1 MQSAS
6 RANAVA
12 AALTRCTPA
21 AWPAAALTRSL
32 CALSA
37 LSLRSLPLSIG
48 LVVKSFSHYNLS
60 LLLLLLLLS
69 FCGFWL
75 HPKTYN
81 NNDDGSSSNYI
92 VYAVIE
98 RQANKTLSSLAVPL
112 PLSLPLPLPLSCSL
126 VLALVFGSFAAKSR
140 IGKLVLVFG
149 RAKCMTF

>member
-1 MQSAS
+1 MHFICIFAICRAQAEQTQSLPLS
-6 RANAVA
+6 RA
-12 AALTRCTPA
+12 ALLQPGLLLLSR
-21 AWPAAALTRSL
+21 
-32 CALSA
+32 ALSA

-98 RQANKTLSSLAVPL
+98 RQANKTLSSLA
-112 PLSLPLPLPLSCSL
+112 LPLPLPLSCSL